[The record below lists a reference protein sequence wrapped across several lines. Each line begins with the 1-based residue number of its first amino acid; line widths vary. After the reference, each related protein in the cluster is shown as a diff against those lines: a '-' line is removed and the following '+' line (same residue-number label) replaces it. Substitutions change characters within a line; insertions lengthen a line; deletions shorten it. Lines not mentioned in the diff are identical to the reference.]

1 MNDWAEQLYPS
12 RLVAGVRIW
21 KAKEKKALPG
31 FLGRNIHHRDTEFA
45 EFGVNLIKEIFTLHC
60 TAIVANLRSLRKL
73 AGSRKI
79 SDSDIAPAKAPPK
92 DGSASICLAEPRR

>member
-79 SDSDIAPAKAPPK
+79 SDSDIAPAKAP
-92 DGSASICLAEPRR
+92 RR